1 MTFAINAQEAYWTN
15 SYGAVEPTNVDII
28 YTLMDDYFKTNKTQG
43 VTVGLYENHSIGF
56 SGAMEALGNIYIPMM
71 VVLHGS
77 CFWCN

>member
-43 VTVGLYENHSIGF
+43 VTVGLYENHF
-56 SGAMEALGNIYIPMM
+56 NDK
-71 VVLHGS
+71 V
-77 CFWCN
+77 